1 MNEQY
6 VVRCDD
12 KYISYDAFK
21 NMTHK
26 FKEVDNIDKA
36 THFISKHSANDCIR
50 SMVEYLDFKT
60 IYLVEIKTILTVIK

>member
-12 KYISYDAFK
+12 GYIIYDAYK

-26 FKEVDNIDKA
+26 FKKVDNMDKA
-36 THFISKHSANDCIR
+36 THFISKYSANDCIR
-50 SMVEYLDFKT
+50 FMVEYLDFKT
-60 IYLVEIKTILTVIK
+60 VYLVEIKTILTVNK